1 MSKTFS
7 LFLALT
13 LLLSACAEESW
24 PETQI
29 SPDLAVE
36 EEALTESDPM
46 VQIAFIALED
56 EGNSGPLVG
65 CGDSVVAVTSTYA
78 TFRTV
83 DQKVT
88 GALTA
93 LFGVEAQ
100 NYGESGLYNAL
111 YQSDLTVDSVSVS
124 NEEIRVEL
132 SGTLL
137 SGGTCDDPRIQAQIQ
152 ETILDNAGM
161 SADTPLVITL
171 NGTSLDSQF
180 NGKGE

>member
-1 MSKTFS
+1 MPKTFS
-7 LFLALT
+7 LFLTLT
-13 LLLSACAEESW
+13 LLLSACAEESL
-24 PETQI
+24 PEPP
-29 SPDLAVE
+29 SSEDLTVE
-36 EEALTESDPM
+36 EDILAESDPM
-46 VQIAFIALED
+46 VQLAFIALED

-65 CGDSVVAVTSTYA
+65 CGDSVVTVTSTYA

-83 DQKVT
+83 NQKVT
-88 GALTA
+88 GALTT
-93 LFGVEAQ
+93 LFGVEDQ

-111 YQSDLTVDSVSVS
+111 YQSELNVDTVSVS
-124 NEEIRVEL
+124 DEEIRVEL

-161 SADTPLVITL
+161 PANTPLVITL
-171 NGTSLDSQF
+171 NGTSLDSLL